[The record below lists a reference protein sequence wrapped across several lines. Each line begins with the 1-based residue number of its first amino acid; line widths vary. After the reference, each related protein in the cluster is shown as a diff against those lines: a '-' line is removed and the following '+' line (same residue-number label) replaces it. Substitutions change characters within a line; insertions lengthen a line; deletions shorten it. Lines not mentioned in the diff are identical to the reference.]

1 MRGTTTVLLGLVG
14 LMLSGCVFFSKE
26 PILKRSDTFP
36 GVGKWSCQG
45 LTEGNGTTEIKRD
58 GNNYRVNGELVWF
71 KAIDKGFYILQ
82 VFQQP
87 TEDIPYKHY
96 AYAWVELEKNRLSF
110 YIASM
115 DGLVAAPNKALRAGV
130 QLEPLSE
137 DIPVYM
143 VKGKPEQAIRFLS
156 SFKKSE
162 LIPFATCTKR

>member
-1 MRGTTTVLLGLVG
+1 MRGRTTLLLGLVG
-14 LMLSGCVFFSKE
+14 LLLSGCVFFSKE

-45 LTEGNGTTEIKRD
+45 LTENDETLEIKRD
-58 GNNYRVNGELVWF
+58 GNSYQVNGNPAWF
-71 KAIDKGFYILQ
+71 KAIDKDFYILQ
-82 VFQQP
+82 IFQKP
-87 TEDIPYKHY
+87 NEDIPYKHY
-96 AYAWVELEKNRLSF
+96 GYVWAELEKNRLF
-110 YIASM
+110 LYIASM

-137 DIPVYM
+137 DVPAYM